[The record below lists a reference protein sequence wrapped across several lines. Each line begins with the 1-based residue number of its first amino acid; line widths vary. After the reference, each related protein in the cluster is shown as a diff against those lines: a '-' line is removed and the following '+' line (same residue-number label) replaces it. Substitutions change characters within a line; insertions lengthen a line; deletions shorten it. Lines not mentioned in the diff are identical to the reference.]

1 MVMCKIL
8 PSEVQSRAGSE
19 IDASNAL
26 RVQSI
31 QLSYELIR
39 LYSPNS

>member
-1 MVMCKIL
+1 MVMCRIL
-8 PSEVQSRAGSE
+8 PGEVQSRAGSE
-19 IDASNAL
+19 RDASNAL

-39 LYSPNS
+39 LHNPNS